1 MQKFDLFIGLF
12 LGLIV
17 TLIGTFLFVKI
28 FTSYEYFYAFTV
40 MKNSSNLSKLLSLGA
55 VLNIL
60 LVFLLFYKNKDEIAK
75 GVVLSVILLFVITFF
90 I

>member
-1 MQKFDLFIGLF
+1 MRKFEILIGMF
-12 LGLIV
+12 LGLFV
-17 TLIGTFLFVKI
+17 TLIGTFLFVKF
-28 FTSYEYFYAFTV
+28 FTSYEYFYAISV

-60 LVFLLFYKNKDEIAK
+60 LVFYLFNKNKDEIAK

-90 I
+90 V